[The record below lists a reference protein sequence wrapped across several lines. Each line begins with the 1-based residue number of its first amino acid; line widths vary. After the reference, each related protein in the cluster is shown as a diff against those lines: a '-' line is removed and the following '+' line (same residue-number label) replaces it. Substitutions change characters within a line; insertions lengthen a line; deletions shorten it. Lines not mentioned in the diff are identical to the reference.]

1 MDEQTVVAAPSA
13 AAVEDAPIEIPR
25 SGTQEYAEWRTKGTL
40 PEKKQKAETADTAAA
55 DTSKETKSVTEVDP
69 ESAKHKQETRRKPDA
84 EARIK
89 ELTERANKLEADLAE
104 ARKPKDAKVAESS
117 TVKAAEQKP
126 VEPPPTRPKP
136 KQEDKG
142 QDGKSKYAS
151 YEEFIE
157 DLSDWKAEQRLA
169 KMERDAQVKQQVEG
183 TRKRL
188 DEARERYKES
198 GNFDAVIVPM
208 LAEMT
213 KPDIPR
219 EVFTVMEA
227 SPVLPDLLYVLG
239 GSEESRTAFLN
250 DCRSNP
256 AKALRVALL
265 AEQEI
270 VKELAK
276 GGKSASQRAGE
287 AADAAGAAGRDEKGK
302 FTAKTETV
310 TAPAKRG
317 PESAAEPPL
326 EIESRGSGVVD
337 DTDRAL
343 KDGAGDDPVATRK
356 WLKAENDKEMRK
368 RRGA

>member
-1 MDEQTVVAAPSA
+1 MDEQTVVAASSA

-40 PEKKQKAETADTAAA
+40 PEKKQTAGTADTATA

-89 ELTERANKLEADLAE
+89 ELTERANKLEADLVE
-104 ARKPKDAKVAESS
+104 ARKPKETKPAESS
-117 TVKAAEQKP
+117 TARVTEQKP
-126 VEPPPTRPKP
+126 VEPAPTRPKP
-136 KQEDKG
+136 KPDEKG
-142 QDGKSKYAS
+142 QDGKLKYGS
-151 YEEFIE
+151 YEAYIE
-157 DLSDWKAEQRLA
+157 DLTDWKAEQLLV
-169 KMERDAQVKQQVEG
+169 KVERDQQVKQQLDAS
-183 TRKRL
+183 RKRL
-188 DEARERYKES
+188 QEARERYKES
-198 GNFDAVIVPM
+198 GNFDSTIVPM
-208 LAEMT
+208 LTEMT

-219 EVFTVMEA
+219 EVFTVLEA

-239 GSEESRTAFLN
+239 GSEESKAAFLA
-250 DCRSNP
+250 DCRTNP

-276 GGKSASQRAGE
+276 GGNAATRQVGE
-287 AADAAGAAGRDEKGK
+287 SAGAAAGGGRDEKGK
-302 FTAKTETV
+302 FTAKTETAN
-310 TAPAKRG
+310 APAKRG

-326 EIESRGSGVVD
+326 EIQSRGSGIVD
-337 DTDRAL
+337 ETQRAL
-343 KDGAGDDPVATRK
+343 ETGAGDDPKATRR
-356 WLKAENDKEMRK
+356 WLDAENAKEMRK